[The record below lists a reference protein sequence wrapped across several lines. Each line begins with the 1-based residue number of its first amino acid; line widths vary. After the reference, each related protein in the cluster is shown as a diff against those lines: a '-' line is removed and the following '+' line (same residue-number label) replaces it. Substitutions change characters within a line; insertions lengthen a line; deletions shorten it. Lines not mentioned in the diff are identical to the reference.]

1 MRKLLVSACF
11 AFALLVSAI
20 AAPNAKADHG
30 YRGSGYGGG
39 YGSGY
44 GAPSCHGHNSGYGA
58 GYGGYGAGYGGYGA
72 GYGGYGGGYATP
84 YQTSIVPV
92 YPGGIYQSYSFG
104 GSPFGGYSN
113 YGQIGSPF
121 GAGLYGAGYGGS
133 NYGYGQRNTLP
144 RVQLRIGF

>member
-1 MRKLLVSACF
+1 MRKLLGSAF
-11 AFALLVSAI
+11 FVLALLVSAF
-20 AAPNAKADHG
+20 AAHTAKADHG
-30 YRGSGYGGG
+30 YGGQYGGG

-44 GAPSCHGHNSGYGA
+44 VAHNCHGYNSGYGA
-58 GYGGYGAGYGGYGA
+58 GYGAGYGGYV
-72 GYGGYGGGYATP
+72 P
-84 YQTSIVPV
+84 QYQTSIVPV

-121 GAGLYGAGYGGS
+121 GGGQHGVGYGNS
-133 NYGYGQRNTLP
+133 NYYGHGHRNTLP

>member
-11 AFALLVSAI
+11 ALALIVSGV
-20 AAPNAKADHG
+20 AAPAKADHG
-30 YRGSGYGGG
+30 YGGRGYGGG
-39 YGSGY
+39 YGAGY
-44 GAPSCHGHNSGYGA
+44 GAPGCHGHN
-58 GYGGYGAGYGGYGA
+58 AGYGGYGA
-72 GYGGYGGGYATP
+72 GYGGYGGGYVSQ

-113 YGQIGSPF
+113 YGQIGSPL
-121 GAGLYGAGYGGS
+121 GGNYGAGYGGG
-133 NYGYGQRNTLP
+133 NYGYGHRNTLP

>member
-11 AFALLVSAI
+11 AFALLVSGVVSPTAQ
-20 AAPNAKADHG
+20 ADHG
-30 YRGSGYGGG
+30 YRGNGYGSGYGGG
-39 YGSGY
+39 YESGY
-44 GAPSCHGHNSGYGA
+44 GAPGCHGHHA
-58 GYGGYGAGYGGYGA
+58 
-72 GYGGYGGGYATP
+72 GYGGGYGGSGYGYGSGYGVGYAAQ

-121 GAGLYGAGYGGS
+121 GSAGYGAGYGGLNFGS
-133 NYGYGQRNTLP
+133 VPRNTLP
-144 RVQLRIGF
+144 RVQLRVGY